1 MTQVGTGLYE
11 GLYTAYEHLLRNNRS
26 YYIAVTGHNQLATWA
41 LADRIALLI
50 DANEPLNM
58 VVGQ

>member
-1 MTQVGTGLYE
+1 
-11 GLYTAYEHLLRNNRS
+11 
-26 YYIAVTGHNQLATWA
+26 VTGHNQLATWA

-58 VVGQ
+58 VVVP